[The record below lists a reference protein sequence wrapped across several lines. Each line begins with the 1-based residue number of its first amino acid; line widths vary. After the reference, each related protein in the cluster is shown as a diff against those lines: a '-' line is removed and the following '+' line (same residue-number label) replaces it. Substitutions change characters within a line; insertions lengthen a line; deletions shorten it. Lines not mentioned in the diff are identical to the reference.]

1 MKEKLGF
8 TRGARFLMITASFVI
23 VVAGMKAA
31 TSLLVPFL
39 LSIFIAIICTPFLYW
54 LQKKGVPKVL
64 AIFIIIMGI
73 IAMGSIFTIFI
84 GASVNDFTRNM
95 PVYSEQL
102 MSKTKGIQDLAARFG
117 MQISTE
123 EIRKIFDPGIVMS
136 LVAKTLTSL
145 TGVLSNAMFILL
157 TVIFMLLEA
166 AGFPGKLRAALK
178 DPETSLKGIS
188 QMTINV
194 NRYLVLKT
202 VFSLTTGICVGI
214 WVKILGIEYAFV
226 WGLLAFILNYVPNI
240 GSIIAAVPAVLLALI
255 QRGDGYALITAIG
268 YIVINI
274 TISNFIEP
282 RIMGRRLG
290 LSTLVVFL
298 SLVFWGWVLGPVG
311 MLLSVPLTMILKII
325 LESSED
331 TRGIAIMLGSGLSRE
346 PDKTEKP
353 KF

>member
-8 TRGARFLMITASFVI
+8 TRGARILMIIASFVI

-31 TSLLVPFL
+31 ASVLVPFL
-39 LSIFIAIICTPFLYW
+39 LCIFIAVICTPPLYW

-73 IAMGSIFTIFI
+73 IAAGTIFTIFI

-95 PVYSEQL
+95 PVYREQL
-102 MSKTKGIQDLAARFG
+102 MSKTKGIQDLAVRFG
-117 MQISTE
+117 VRISDE
-123 EIRKIFDPGIVMS
+123 DIRKIFDPGIAMS

-145 TGVLSNAMFILL
+145 SGVLSNAMFILL

-188 QMTINV
+188 QMSISV
-194 NRYLVLKT
+194 NRYLALKT
-202 VFSLTTGICVGI
+202 AFSLATGIFVGI

-240 GSIIAAVPAVLLALI
+240 GSIIAAVPAILLALI
-255 QRGDGYALITAIG
+255 ERGVGFALITTIG
-268 YIVINI
+268 YIVIN
-274 TISNFIEP
+274 TAISNFAEP

-298 SLVFWGWVLGPVG
+298 SLVFWGWVLGPIG
-311 MLLSVPLTMILKII
+311 MLLSVPLTMILKIS
-325 LESSED
+325 LENSED
-331 TRGIAIMLGSGLSRE
+331 TRGIAIMLGSGHSGG
-346 PDKTEKP
+346 PEKSE
-353 KF
+353 